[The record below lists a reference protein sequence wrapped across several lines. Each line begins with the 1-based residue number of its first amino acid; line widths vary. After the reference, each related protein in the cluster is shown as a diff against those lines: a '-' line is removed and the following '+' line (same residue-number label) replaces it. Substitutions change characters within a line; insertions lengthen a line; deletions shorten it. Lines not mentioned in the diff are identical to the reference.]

1 MAGWQEKEIETKKT
15 DRNMNILDTE
25 QMGRYRAY
33 LEEYKGY
40 YANAQS
46 DEERNEILRKVEELC
61 QAEFGVP
68 ADKLYIMGIPSGAE
82 DWIEGERRMNNEERQ
97 RLEKQQNKPTQDIK
111 KLKVTVIV
119 LLCVVIYLLTRR

>member
-1 MAGWQEKEIETKKT
+1 
-15 DRNMNILDTE
+15 
-25 QMGRYRAY
+25 MGRYRAY

-46 DEERNEILRKVEELC
+46 DEERNEILRKVEELF

-68 ADKLYIMGIPSGAE
+68 ADRLYIMGIPSGAE

>member
-1 MAGWQEKEIETKKT
+1 
-15 DRNMNILDTE
+15 MNILDTE

-46 DEERNEILRKVEELC
+46 DEERNEILRKVEELF

-68 ADKLYIMGIPSGAE
+68 ADRLYIMGIPSGAE
-82 DWIEGERRMNNEERQ
+82 GWIEGEQRMNNEERQ
-97 RLEKQQNKPTQDIK
+97 RLEKQQNKPAQDIK
-111 KLKVTVIV
+111 NLKIV
-119 LLCVVIYLLTRR
+119 VMVLAGIVIYLLARR

>member
-1 MAGWQEKEIETKKT
+1 
-15 DRNMNILDTE
+15 MNILDTE

-46 DEERNEILRKVEELC
+46 DEERNEIVRKLEELC

-68 ADKLYIMGIPSGAE
+68 SNSWWWFVESKLN
-82 DWIEGERRMNNEERQ
+82 ERGNYNYLLPYPNKE
-97 RLEKQQNKPTQDIK
+97 QQNKPMQDIK
-111 KLKVTVIV
+111 SLKIV
-119 LLCVVIYLLTRR
+119 VMILAAIVIYLLARR

>member
-1 MAGWQEKEIETKKT
+1 
-15 DRNMNILDTE
+15 MNILDTE

-46 DEERNEILRKVEELC
+46 DEERNEILRKVEELF

-68 ADKLYIMGIPSGAE
+68 ADRLYIMGIPSGAE

>member
-1 MAGWQEKEIETKKT
+1 
-15 DRNMNILDTE
+15 MNILDTE

-68 ADKLYIMGIPSGAE
+68 ANKLYVMGIPSGAE
-82 DWIEGERRMNNEERQ
+82 GWIEGERRMNNEERQ

-111 KLKVTVIV
+111 SLKIV
-119 LLCVVIYLLTRR
+119 VMILAAIVIYLLARR

>member
-1 MAGWQEKEIETKKT
+1 
-15 DRNMNILDTE
+15 MNILDTE

-46 DEERNEILRKVEELC
+46 DEERKEILRKVEELF
-61 QAEFGVP
+61 QAEFGIPV
-68 ADKLYIMGIPSGAE
+68 DRLYIMGIPSGAE
-82 DWIEGERRMNNEERQ
+82 DCIEGERRMNNEERQ

-111 KLKVTVIV
+111 SLKIV
-119 LLCVVIYLLTRR
+119 VMILAALVIYLLMRKK

>member
-1 MAGWQEKEIETKKT
+1 
-15 DRNMNILDTE
+15 MNILDTE

-46 DEERNEILRKVEELC
+46 DEERQEILRKVEELC

-68 ADKLYIMGIPSGAE
+68 ADWLYIQGIQTINPLPV
-82 DWIEGERRMNNEERQ
+82 EEQQ
-97 RLEKQQNKPTQDIK
+97 RLQNKPTQDIK
-111 KLKVTVIV
+111 SLKIV
-119 LLCVVIYLLTRR
+119 VMVLAAIVVYLLMKKK

>member
-1 MAGWQEKEIETKKT
+1 MKQQIKT
-15 DRNMNILDTE
+15 DRKMNILDTE

-68 ADKLYIMGIPSGAE
+68 ANKLYVMGIPSGAE
-82 DWIEGERRMNNEERQ
+82 DWIEGEQRMNNEERQ
-97 RLEKQQNKPTQDIK
+97 RLEKQQNKPAQDIK
-111 KLKVTVIV
+111 SLKIV
-119 LLCVVIYLLTRR
+119 VMVLAGIVIYLLTRR

>member
-1 MAGWQEKEIETKKT
+1 
-15 DRNMNILDTE
+15 MNILDTE

-68 ADKLYIMGIPSGAE
+68 ANKAYVMGWNIDYDLGK
-82 DWIEGERRMNNEERQ
+82 GERELMKRES
-97 RLEKQQNKPTQDIK
+97 LQNKPTQDIK
-111 KLKVTVIV
+111 SLKIV
-119 LLCVVIYLLTRR
+119 VMVLAAIVVYLLMKKK

>member
-1 MAGWQEKEIETKKT
+1 
-15 DRNMNILDTE
+15 MNILDTE

-68 ADKLYIMGIPSGAE
+68 ADRLYIMGFPSGAE
-82 DWIEGERRMNNEERQ
+82 GWIEGERRMKRQ
-97 RLEKQQNKPTQDIK
+97 RLERQQNKPAQDIK
-111 KLKVTVIV
+111 NLKIV
-119 LLCVVIYLLTRR
+119 VMVLAGIVIYLLARR